1 MKKLAL
7 SIVMIFAM
15 IAMVNAQKYYT
26 KTGKTDFKSEAPLE
40 TIEAINNAATCVLDS
55 KTGNME
61 IAILI
66 KAFKF
71 EKALMQEHFN
81 ENYMESSKFPKA
93 NFKGKITNIEAVNLK
108 KDGIYK
114 VNVIGDLT
122 IHGETKAAKTTGT
135 ITVKGGEITAKS
147 SFKVILE
154 DYKIAIPNMVKDK
167 IAKEVAINV
176 DFNLEELRK

>member
-1 MKKLAL
+1 MKKVAL

-26 KTGKTDFKSEAPLE
+26 KTGDVNFTSEAPLE
-40 TIEAINNAATCVLDS
+40 KIEAKNNAATCVLDS

-61 IAILI
+61 MAILI

-93 NFKGKITNIEAVNLK
+93 TFKGKITNIEAVNFK
-108 KDGIYK
+108 KDGVYK
-114 VNVIGDLT
+114 VNVEGDLT
-122 IHGETKAAKTTGT
+122 IHGETKAVKTTGT

-147 SFKVILE
+147 SFKVTLE

-167 IAKEVAINV
+167 IAKEVAIDV
-176 DFNLEELRK
+176 DLDLEELKK